1 MDQKF
6 SQNASHNP
14 DAIAVED
21 GSQKWSYSDV
31 HREVERLSSI
41 LKSLKL
47 PTEAPIGIIEEL
59 GSPIVIAQLAVIR
72 ARHTCLPLDPSLPTA
87 RLRDL
92 LTEVGSQ
99 YVLSNKDCF
108 DEVLGVEVIPITRKP
123 LESGYPAKAS
133 SQSNGIDQGHQGKK
147 CGYRSHILYTSG
159 SSGKPKAV
167 QIPEIG
173 ILNLASD
180 PPILLQKLDRVAVI
194 NNPGFDVSLYEIL
207 VPLVVGATIVV
218 VPRPVITDPFNARE
232 FIAEKKI
239 SIVFLTASLFNIIA
253 QACPTTFRGV
263 RHVLTAGEAANIAA
277 MTAVLESSGPP
288 KNLWNTYG
296 PTETLVFSTLHPV
309 TPSELQYSNISIGKP
324 FGDTKLLLVD
334 SESNPITE
342 PGKTG
347 EILLGGPS
355 LTPGYIGRPEENESR
370 FVISTNGTRYY
381 KTGDLARWRP
391 DDPDLLEFAG
401 RVDLQVKQGG
411 FRVELN
417 EIEQNLLASKA
428 LSAAIVV
435 QVRPSD
441 DSDPFLVGYVIPAA
455 SNSVRKRQL
464 VEHMEKRVPDY
475 MVPRDFVFCSKFPI
489 TEHGK
494 VDRKGLKDR
503 YLQHQEQS
511 RTDENVNGKSLDLAA
526 QIRNIWSSLLN
537 ISEIKESDDFFS
549 LRGTSIQAA
558 SMISTIQKQLGK
570 TISMRALFENSR
582 FKDLVQYIEE
592 YAEGG
597 NAPDDTESWLSDAAY
612 GEEVSPV
619 PDWQAPGEGRVF
631 MTGAT
636 GFIGAHFLHRLLKMD
651 TVREIICLVRPK
663 NGMSARERVQSV
675 LERYDLWDSCK
686 DAITK
691 MTVLHGDITK
701 GQFGLTDE
709 QFAWLVDRASVVFHL
724 GAKLNFCEP
733 YDAHQEVNVIGT
745 KNTLEVAARGRR
757 KTFHYMSSIDTW
769 GTTGLTLETR
779 RLLEDEPLEPHLPS
793 LRYDTGYAASKWV
806 AEAVVRR
813 ARQRGIPTIIY
824 RPGFV
829 IGDSRYGHGNPDD
842 FFARLMVGT
851 IQLGAFPRLPNQRM
865 EYVTVDYVC
874 RATLYIASCRRNLGK
889 SFSLVAPD
897 PADSVNLE
905 KPHCI
910 INEAGYPVEL
920 VPYWEWVHRL
930 EKTDGQN
937 PLMPLMPLLRE
948 PVLGGLSR
956 FETSRNTPH
965 YTSFNTVKALEEA
978 PDIRYIPLD
987 AGMLNRFLQFWDRK
1001 GYYHV
1006 LRKDSGPKERKVVR

>member
-1 MDQKF
+1 MTLVLLPFEPCHCSRD
-6 SQNASHNP
+6 
-14 DAIAVED
+14 V
-21 GSQKWSYSDV
+21 SQKWSYADV
-31 HREVERLSSI
+31 HREVERLSST

-59 GSPIVIAQLAVIR
+59 RSPIVIAQLAVIR
-72 ARHTCLPLDPSLPTA
+72 ASLTCLPLDPSLPIA

-92 LTEVGSQ
+92 LTEVGSR

-108 DEVLGVEVIPITRKP
+108 DEVLGVEVIPITRKR
-123 LESGYPAKAS
+123 LERGYPIKVS
-133 SQSNGIDQGHQGKK
+133 SQSNGIGQGHQDKK
-147 CGYRSHILYTSG
+147 RGYRSHILYTSG

-180 PPILLQKLDRVAVI
+180 PPILLQKSDRVAVI

-207 VPLVVGATIVV
+207 VPLVVGATIVI
-218 VPRPVITDPFNARE
+218 VPRPVITDLFNARE

-263 RHVLTAGEAANIAA
+263 RHVLTAGEAANMAA
-277 MTAVLESSGPP
+277 MTAVLESSGAP

-309 TPSELQYSNISIGKP
+309 TPSELQYCNISIGKP

-347 EILLGGPS
+347 EILLGD
-355 LTPGYIGRPEENESR
+355 
-370 FVISTNGTRYY
+370 GTRYY
-381 KTGDLARWRP
+381 KTGDLAQWRP
-391 DDPDLLEFAG
+391 DNPDLLEFAG

-441 DSDPFLVGYVIPAA
+441 DSDPFLVGYVIPAV

-464 VEHMEKRVPDY
+464 VGHMEKRVPDY
-475 MVPRDFVFCSKFPI
+475 MVPRDFLFCSKFPI

-511 RTDENVNGKSLDLAA
+511 RTDGNVNGKSLDLAA

-537 ISEIKESDDFFS
+537 ISEIKDSDDFFS
-549 LRGTSIQAA
+549 LRGTSIQA
-558 SMISTIQKQLGK
+558 G
-570 TISMRALFENSR
+570 F
-582 FKDLVQYIEE
+582 
-592 YAEGG
+592 
-597 NAPDDTESWLSDAAY
+597 DDFDDSETARQDYLHA
-612 GEEVSPV
+612 PV

-636 GFIGAHFLHRLLKMD
+636 GFIGAHFLNRLLQMD

-675 LERYDLWDSCK
+675 LERYDLWDTSK
-686 DAITK
+686 NAIAK

-709 QFAWLVDRASVVFHL
+709 QFAWL
-724 GAKLNFCEP
+724 P

-842 FFARLMVGT
+842 FFARLM
-851 IQLGAFPRLPNQRM
+851 
-865 EYVTVDYVC
+865 
-874 RATLYIASCRRNLGK
+874 
-889 SFSLVAPD
+889 
-897 PADSVNLE
+897 
-905 KPHCI
+905 
-910 INEAGYPVEL
+910 AGYPVEL

-930 EKTDGQN
+930 EKTDAQN
-937 PLMPLMPLLRE
+937 TLMPLMPLLRE

-965 YTSFNTVKALEEA
+965 YTSFDTVKALEEA

-1006 LRKDSGPKERKVVR
+1006 LRKDSEPTERKVER